1 MIDLTPLDVRKKRG
15 DFGRGV
21 RGYNPQEVD
30 AFLELVAERL
40 EELVK
45 ENITLRERAE
55 RLAEQV
61 AAQTGREQAVQEAL
75 VTAQQ
80 LRDEIQANA
89 QKEAE
94 LALME
99 ARARGREILAEA
111 ERRAAQATEGLD
123 ELDRRRLRFLGSD
136 RQFLERELDHVA
148 VEEGRKPLEGR
159 VRIDV
164 DTDID
169 PSAAAQKD
177 LELGD
182 ETDVFPSLVED
193 PPSREPSR
201 EEAPSEEGSPS
212 ASGSPTDMDAEGGP
226 DSGPDPLWMP
236 NFPRKSP
243 PGSRD

>member
-21 RGYNPQEVD
+21 RGYNSQEVD

-45 ENITLRERAE
+45 ENMTLRERSE
-55 RLAEQV
+55 RLNDQV
-61 AAQTGREQAVQEAL
+61 TAQTGREQAVQEAL

-94 LALME
+94 LALKE
-99 ARARGREILAEA
+99 ARAEGRELLAEA
-111 ERRAAQATEGLD
+111 ERRAVRATEGLD
-123 ELDRRRLRFLGSD
+123 ELQRRRLRFLGSY

-148 VEEGRKPLEGR
+148 VEEGREPPRR
-159 VRIDV
+159 VTPV
-164 DTDID
+164 DLDLGGPPRED
-169 PSAAAQKD
+169 PEDGPRVQ
-177 LELGD
+177 EVGD
-182 ETDVFPSLVED
+182 DTDVFPSLVED
-193 PPSREPSR
+193 DVED
-201 EEAPSEEGSPS
+201 AP
-212 ASGSPTDMDAEGGP
+212 AP
-226 DSGPDPLWMP
+226 DSEQTEAVDLDHDPLWMP

>member
-1 MIDLTPLDVRKKRG
+1 
-15 DFGRGV
+15 
-21 RGYNPQEVD
+21 VD

-123 ELDRRRLRFLGSD
+123 ELDRRRLRFLGSY

-148 VEEGRKPLEGR
+148 VEEGRKPLQGMTR
-159 VRIDV
+159 VDV
-164 DTDID
+164 DADLG
-169 PSAAAQKD
+169 PSGAAAQKD

-193 PPSREPSR
+193 
-201 EEAPSEEGSPS
+201 APAEGR
-212 ASGSPTDMDAEGGP
+212 SGSEVPSKEDASAGTSPMDADAEGGP
-226 DSGPDPLWMP
+226 DSGPDPIWMP